1 MTPTPK
7 SSDITL
13 SEIHSLLPRYEI
25 LLHHLSIRDGAK
37 KRKPSDKPTDLPY
50 LDRHRYS
57 EIPSLLQQRKRD
69 SGNAWLEKPEV
80 ELLMQWKL

>member
-1 MTPTPK
+1 MTPTPQ
-7 SSDITL
+7 SSEITL

-25 LLHHLSIRDGAK
+25 LLHHLSTRDGAK
-37 KRKPSDKPTDLPY
+37 TRKPGAEPTDLLY

-57 EIPSLLQQRKRD
+57 EIPSRLQQRKHD
-69 SGNAWLEKPEV
+69 SGKAWLEKPEL